1 MGKDS
6 VAAPQW
12 RERCVERYGFDPIRP
27 LSEQKI
33 SARWGS
39 ENTDGSSKTWIAFAA
54 ANADRIPTGED
65 MLFIVADNTCKG
77 DPEIAARKILQDFR
91 VGRMGPVSLQLAPES
106 EGDDGQQYVANLRE
120 DGLSVRVV
128 TDSAD
133 LKRASEE
140 LEKRKQEKIDKRSE
154 AAQKAAKEKG
164 LELPIPMDP
173 VEVDTSQ
180 SKREEIIK
188 PDESNVGKGFFDGW

>member
-1 MGKDS
+1 
-6 VAAPQW
+6 
-12 RERCVERYGFDPIRP
+12 
-27 LSEQKI
+27 
-33 SARWGS
+33 
-39 ENTDGSSKTWIAFAA
+39 
-54 ANADRIPTGED
+54 
-65 MLFIVADNTCKG
+65 
-77 DPEIAARKILQDFR
+77 
-91 VGRMGPVSLQLAPES
+91 LAPES